1 MREMRAIVI
10 TRFGEPEVLREERLP
25 IPEATPGTV
34 VVRVRAFGLNHAE
47 AYFRKG
53 VWGEVAKVSG
63 IECVGEVHDP
73 GSSKLRSRERVF
85 ALMGGMG
92 RTIDGSY
99 AEYVRVPESN
109 VVPFESSMEWT
120 DLAAIP
126 ESYATAWTFLRHNLE
141 TASGQ
146 TIVIRGGTSALGQA
160 AINIARD
167 LDARVLATTRS
178 RDKTRILEELGAEPL
193 IESADLSREVRRR
206 VPAGVDGVID
216 IIGTSTLLDSL
227 KMARYRGR
235 VAMAGFLGGGAH
247 SRSIPCRSCRVAGT
261 SASSTALSGGSRGGI
276 VLPRALHAAETTSRS
291 PSHRAED
298 PRSPRLHA
306 CTRAWHPHPARAHQ
320 PVRALQ
326 AEHRL
331 DGAAAPHPALP
342 ARSRRR
348 RTGRVGPRARAAA
361 RLQSSLECRQVW
373 PRGNAHHGRA
383 QGPRRP
389 GRAGRAQPGRVHS
402 SRDGASIVRALRA
415 R

>member
-206 VPAGVDGVID
+206 VPPGVDGVID

-247 SRSIPCRSCRVAGT
+247 SRSIPCRSCRVACT
-261 SASSTALSGGSRGGI
+261 SASSPAHSSL
-276 VLPRALHAAETTSRS
+276 AA
-291 PSHRAED
+291 PIF
-298 PRSPRLHA
+298 RSPRSRSA
-306 CTRAWHPHPARAHQ
+306 ISSRVPNAEPTGPHPPTFSISIRSSKRTDSWSRATR
-320 PVRALQ
+320 VERSSFG
-326 AEHRL
+326 HRRCEL
-331 DGAAAPHPALP
+331 
-342 ARSRRR
+342 R
-348 RTGRVGPRARAAA
+348 GR
-361 RLQSSLECRQVW
+361 
-373 PRGNAHHGRA
+373 
-383 QGPRRP
+383 
-389 GRAGRAQPGRVHS
+389 
-402 SRDGASIVRALRA
+402 
-415 R
+415 